1 MTESVT
7 RRQLLQ
13 RTAAGST
20 ALALPGLLAACGGG
34 IKSAA
39 QSSSASAPVKT
50 VLAKPLNFS
59 NWPLY
64 IDVGKNKDHPS
75 LNQFTKQYG
84 VQVNYVEDIND
95 NESFFGKIEGPLSR
109 RQSIGRDLIVM
120 TDSSGFPQRLIELG
134 WL

>member
-39 QSSSASAPVKT
+39 QSSSTSAPVKT
-50 VLAKPLNFS
+50 VLAKRIAKAVWTLRFS
-59 NWPLY
+59 F
-64 IDVGKNKDHPS
+64 S
-75 LNQFTKQYG
+75 LAALPT
-84 VQVNYVEDIND
+84 
-95 NESFFGKIEGPLSR
+95 
-109 RQSIGRDLIVM
+109 LIVRSIL
-120 TDSSGFPQRLIELG
+120 T
-134 WL
+134 